1 MIQYQI
7 LQTNIIRIKWQTIR
21 RITDEILKVV
31 KAFHRNFCGNF
42 LFHYNFFIFLFFIF
56 VEIFYFSCVVKTRS
70 VIHFR
75 DVKEVGIYRA
85 VHSLHLYFGQ
95 NIVCY
100 FNLQLFQRV
109 FRNLIANESF
119 TSSYF
124 AHSSAYCMQL
134 YTCIP
139 PKRFP

>member
-1 MIQYQI
+1 MEISYF
-7 LQTNIIRIKWQTIR
+7 IIII
-21 RITDEILKVV
+21 II
-31 KAFHRNFCGNF
+31 
-42 LFHYNFFIFLFFIF
+42 FFFF
-56 VEIFYFSCVVKTRS
+56 VEIFYFSCVVKTRT

-124 AHSSAYCMQL
+124 ARSSAYCMQL

>member
-1 MIQYQI
+1 MEISYF
-7 LQTNIIRIKWQTIR
+7 IIII
-21 RITDEILKVV
+21 
-31 KAFHRNFCGNF
+31 FFFNFYFF
-42 LFHYNFFIFLFFIF
+42 L
-56 VEIFYFSCVVKTRS
+56 EIFCFSCVVKTRS

-75 DVKEVGIYRA
+75 DVKEVGIYRT

-100 FNLQLFQRV
+100 FNLQLFQQV

-139 PKRFP
+139 PKWFP

>member
-7 LQTNIIRIKWQTIR
+7 LQTNIKRIKWQTIR
-21 RITDEILKVV
+21 RITDEILKVF

-42 LFHYNFFIFLFFIF
+42 LFHYYFFIFFIF

-75 DVKEVGIYRA
+75 DVKEVGIYRT

-100 FNLQLFQRV
+100 FNLQLFQQV

-134 YTCIP
+134 CTCIP